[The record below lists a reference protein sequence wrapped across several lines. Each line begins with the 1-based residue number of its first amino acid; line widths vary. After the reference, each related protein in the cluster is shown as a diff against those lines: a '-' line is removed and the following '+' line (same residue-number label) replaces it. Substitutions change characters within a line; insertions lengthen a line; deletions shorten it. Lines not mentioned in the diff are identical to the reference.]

1 MGLIQ
6 DQYAALEDRYSAL
19 AESLG
24 MRYDSGNRV
33 ICGQRDGFGMI
44 LYAQESGRGISR
56 YLSSFTLS
64 HVNVA
69 AARPTGQMLTAAEKQ
84 ELANNVKYLGFVQ
97 QDGYDIIIPQVA
109 AGNLLSETEEYQQE
123 QARKLDYLCS
133 FLRDKG
139 YRPCCSRC
147 GHEAQVSPFRL
158 GDSYQHLCMA
168 CEADVRSRLAS
179 PKQQRKENLVLGM
192 VGALLGALPGVAA
205 IVFALQSEVMLP
217 LVMFGAAMV
226 ICILLGYDRLGGRL
240 TKKAAVIGGIVML
253 PMIYVAD
260 RLDWAIRLYKN
271 GTAARFKL
279 NFWQCFM
286 EVPGMISR
294 NVIHWE
300 SYSERLVA
308 VYLFLLLGAVP
319 TFIYLFRGNKGR
331 GQLTR
336 LG

>member
-6 DQYAALEDRYSAL
+6 DKYAALEDRYSAL

-24 MRYDSGNRV
+24 MRYDRVNRV
-33 ICGQRDGFGMI
+33 MCGQRDGFDI
-44 LYAQESGRGISR
+44 IVYAQESGRGISR
-56 YLSSFTLS
+56 RISGFFLS
-64 HVNVA
+64 HVHVA
-69 AARPTGQMLTAAEKQ
+69 AARPDGGMLTAAEKQ
-84 ELANNVKYLGFVQ
+84 ELANNVKYSGFLQ
-97 QDGYDIIIPQVA
+97 QNGYDIIIPDMA
-109 AGNLLSETEEYQQE
+109 GGNLLLDAEGYQKE
-123 QARKLDYLCS
+123 LAEKLDCLCS

-147 GHEAQVSPFRL
+147 GQNARVSFFRL
-158 GDSYQHLCMA
+158 GESYQHLCMA

-179 PKQQRKENLVLGM
+179 PKQQRKENVVFGA
-192 VGALLGALPGVAA
+192 VGALLGTLPGVAA
-205 IVFALQSEVMLP
+205 IVFTLQSEVMLP
-217 LVMFGAAMV
+217 MVMFGAAMV
-226 ICILLGYDRLGGRL
+226 ICILLGYDLLGGRL
-240 TKKAAVIGGIVML
+240 TKKSAVIGGIVML

-294 NVIHWE
+294 DVIRWE
-300 SYSERLVA
+300 SYSERLVE

-319 TFIYLFRGNKGR
+319 TFIYLFRGKNG
-331 GQLTR
+331 G
-336 LG
+336 